1 MITLKNDFVT
11 AKFNEKGAELKS
23 LVCNDKEYIWY
34 GDEKIWASSAPVLF
48 PICGGLKDDEYYYGG
63 KAYQMKRHGFVR
75 TSLFEVEKKGESAVT
90 FLLRSDEE
98 TKKQYPFDFELK
110 VTYTLQDKSLKVNY
124 KVKNCSGGEMYFSI
138 GSHEGYYCPEGI
150 EEYDLFLPEKET
162 LDATVVEGPILSH
175 KTERIIEND
184 DKIALKNEY
193 FTIDALVFK
202 DMKARSVVLKHRNS
216 ERALKLTFD
225 GCDYFLIWTKVGAPY
240 VCLEPWCGIS
250 DSVDTDKKLETKE
263 GIRPLSA
270 DESFETTHVIEI
282 LG

>member
-1 MITLKNDFVT
+1 MITLKNEFVT

-23 LVCNDKEYIWY
+23 LVCGDREYIWR

-63 KAYQMKRHGFVR
+63 KRYEMKRHGFVR
-75 TSLFEVEKKGESAVT
+75 TSLFEVEKVSESAVT
-90 FLLRSDEE
+90 FLLRSDDES
-98 TKKQYPFDFELK
+98 KKQYPFDFELR
-110 VTYTLQDKSLKVNY
+110 VTYALQNKSLKVNY
-124 KVKNCSGGEMYFSI
+124 NVKNCSDETMYFSV

-150 EEYDLFLPEKET
+150 EEYDVILPQKET
-162 LDATVVEGPILSH
+162 LDATVVDGPILSH
-175 KTERIIEND
+175 NTERIIEND
-184 DKIALKNEY
+184 DKISLKEEY

-202 DMKARSVVLKHRNS
+202 DIKARSVVLKHRNG
-216 ERALKLTFD
+216 ERAVKLSFE
-225 GCDYFLIWTKVGAPY
+225 GCEYFLIWTKVGAPY

-263 GIRPLSA
+263 GIRALSA
-270 DESFETTHVIEI
+270 NESFEKTHIIEV